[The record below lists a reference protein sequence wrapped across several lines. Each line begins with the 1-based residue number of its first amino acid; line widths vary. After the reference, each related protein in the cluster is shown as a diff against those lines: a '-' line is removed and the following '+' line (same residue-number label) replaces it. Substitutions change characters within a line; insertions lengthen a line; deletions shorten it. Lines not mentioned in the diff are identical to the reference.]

1 MKKRCLLAVLLVLVM
16 LLSGCGGQ
24 PATQEVVSEETSS
37 VVETVSS
44 ETVSEET
51 LSEETISEISSIV
64 EKAEENT
71 SNDSQATSSQEIVSE
86 TSNVTKMEETDS
98 NESEK
103 EPEITFETVNAGDK
117 ITTDDIE
124 MTIDAAAENKK
135 IENPNATGYFV
146 RYMDAGENETYIYF
160 SGTIKNVG
168 TQAISFDEMR
178 VDVLIDDKFEYSG
191 HITAQDRDDGD
202 ISSLGTYLRP
212 FESTVYY
219 IYVSVPDELISSY
232 KTCKFDFGFKKE
244 FVRYSPVL
252 DDWDDCEYRY
262 TITIAK

>member
-16 LLSGCGGQ
+16 LISGCGGQ
-24 PATQEVVSEETSS
+24 PATQEVVSEKTSS

-51 LSEETISEISSIV
+51 VSEITSSGEVSSEESAVSSEETNIKEISS
-64 EKAEENT
+64 ETNT
-71 SNDSQATSSQEIVSE
+71 ITKIDETSSAE
-86 TSNVTKMEETDS
+86 T
-98 NESEK
+98 EK
-103 EPEITFETVNAGDK
+103 EEEIDFEIVNAGDK
-117 ITTDDIE
+117 ITTDDVE

-146 RYMDAGENETYIYF
+146 SYLDAGDNETYIYF
-160 SGTIKNVG
+160 TGTIKNVG

-191 HITAQDRDDGD
+191 HVTAQDHDDGD

-232 KTCKFDFGFKKE
+232 KTCKIDFGFKNG

-252 DDWDDCEYRY
+252 DDWDDCDYLY
-262 TITIAK
+262 SITISK